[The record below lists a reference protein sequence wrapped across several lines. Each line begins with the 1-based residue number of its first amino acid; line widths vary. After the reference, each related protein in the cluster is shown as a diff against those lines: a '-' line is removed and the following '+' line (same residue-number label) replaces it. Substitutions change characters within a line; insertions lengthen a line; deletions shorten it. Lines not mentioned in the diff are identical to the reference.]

1 MRYIYYIAGIIIL
14 LTIITVVRL
23 TDFKVEISEPAIIIN
38 DRHISK
44 QELERLVEAGSKDS
58 YHTADVVESIIT
70 NQLLIQEAAR
80 QGINEEESFRQS
92 IQNYYEQSLVKVLI
106 DRKYKSFNPEI
117 SHAMITKYQHYTLK
131 ILYFTKS
138 IYKSLDD
145 IAKGKIESSQAV
157 KEEFINLSGPLQF
170 TLLLLDT
177 GQTSPAVETEKGYVT
192 YRLDKLDTSPAQDK
206 AEQDTQS
213 IKRFLIDQKK
223 RILFDNWMDDLRK
236 NADIE
241 ILTDIT
247 RQS

>member
-14 LTIITVVRL
+14 LTITTVVRL
-23 TDFKVEISEPAIIIN
+23 TDFKVELSEPAIIIN

-44 QELERLVEAGSKDS
+44 QELKRLVEAGSKDS
-58 YHTADVVESIIT
+58 YHTADAVESIIT
-70 NQLLIQEAAR
+70 NQLLIQEAVR

-92 IQNYYEQSLVKVLI
+92 IQNYYEQSLVNILI

-117 SHAMITKYQHYTLK
+117 PHAMITKYQRYTLR

-145 IAKGKIESSQAV
+145 IAKEKIESSETV
-157 KEEFINLSGPLQF
+157 KKEFINLSGHLQF
-170 TLLLLDT
+170 ILLLLDA
-177 GQTSPAVETEKGYVT
+177 GQTSPAFETEQGYVT
-192 YRLDKLDTSPAQDK
+192 YRLDKLDTSPEQDK
-206 AEQDTQS
+206 AGQDIQS

-236 NADIE
+236 KADIE
-241 ILTDIT
+241 ILTDIK
-247 RQS
+247 